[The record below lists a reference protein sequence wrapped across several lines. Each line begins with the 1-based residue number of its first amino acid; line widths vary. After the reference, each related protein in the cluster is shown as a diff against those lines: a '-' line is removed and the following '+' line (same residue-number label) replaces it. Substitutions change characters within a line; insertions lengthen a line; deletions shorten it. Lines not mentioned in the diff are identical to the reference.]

1 MKSFFTFLLP
11 VLFCIIQQSQLSA
24 QTYYQ
29 ATHLFGTTTIGGTA
43 VRVSQFNSPNS
54 GSSSCT
60 GGGPYWIGAGAPF
73 YTATS
78 AYIHAFNPPVEKIRL
93 QVEAIDSGETVEVYI
108 NQSFYNLS
116 AATISTSP
124 CFFPTATLPIV
135 VNGYLTSNVS
145 NVVDG
150 FGVIDIAPGYPID
163 SIKVLKGGLDV
174 AGVLYGL
181 SFAHDTIVY
190 LNQPFND
197 TALCAGDSLYV
208 NYRVSSKFR
217 SGNTFSVQL
226 SDASGS
232 FATPVTIGFKTTDT
246 SGTIP
251 CVIPSTVIGAGYR
264 LRIISNNPARTSNNN
279 GKNILIGNIRPGAV
293 VASSNSPVCQ
303 GSALTLS
310 AACSTASVT
319 YRWIGPNGYSSTA
332 QNPSIPS
339 IAANA
344 GGDYVVSAILNG
356 CASKD
361 TASIIVNP
369 LPNTPSITANS
380 PLCIGNNIT
389 LGAVSATP
397 GVSYSWTGPAG
408 FNSTL
413 QNPVINSATAA
424 MAGTYQVQ
432 ALLNGC
438 ASSSASTNVSIVPG
452 PSVNIYP
459 SPNDSICDGATARFV
474 AIPVNAGPTP
484 QFQWLV
490 NGAAVP
496 GETATVFM
504 TNVLDDGDIVS
515 CQLTASAGSACT
527 EPINSISIPMTILPY
542 LAPSVA
548 ITASPDTN
556 LWPGLQVTF
565 TATVTNAGTN
575 PKYQWKVNGK
585 DVIGAISNTWGSPSL
600 NNNDSVTCEVTST
613 YLCSQP
619 GKATSNVIALKIATS
634 VNKATAEMDGISIY
648 PNPAHDKLFVSGSEA
663 YSFAIYDVT
672 GRKELY
678 GKLDIGRNIQV
689 SMLNKG
695 IHILHL
701 IDSNGYTKQLKF
713 NID

>member
-1 MKSFFTFLLP
+1 MKSFLTFLLP
-11 VLFCIIQQSQLSA
+11 VLFCIIPPSQLSA
-24 QTYYQ
+24 QSYYDV
-29 ATHLFGTTTIGGTA
+29 THLSGTTTIGGTA
-43 VRVSQFNSPNS
+43 VRVTQFNSPGTRTIS
-54 GSSSCT
+54 CAGSD
-60 GGGPYWIGAGAPF
+60 PYCIGDPLLNPI
-73 YTATS
+73 S
-78 AYIHAFNPPVEKIRL
+78 AYIYSFNSPVEHIRL
-93 QVEAIDSGETVEVYI
+93 QMLTIDSGETVEVYV
-108 NQSFYNLS
+108 NQSMYDLS
-116 AATISTSP
+116 TATISPYP
-124 CFFPTATLPIV
+124 CFVSTAILPIV
-135 VNGYLTSNVS
+135 VNGRLTSNTS
-145 NVVDG
+145 IHVDG
-150 FGVIDIAPGYPID
+150 YGIIDIAPGYPID
-163 SIKVLKGGLDV
+163 SIRVLKGGLDV
-174 AGVLYGL
+174 GGVVYGL
-181 SFAHDTIVY
+181 KFAHDTIVY

-208 NYRVSSKFR
+208 NYRVSNKFN

-232 FATPVTIGFKTTDT
+232 FASPVTIGFKTADT
-246 SGTIP
+246 SGMVP
-251 CVIPSTVIGAGYR
+251 CAIPSTAVGSGYR
-264 LRIISNNPARTSNNN
+264 LRIISNSPARTSNNN

-293 VASSNSPVCQ
+293 IASSNSPVCQ

-319 YRWIGPNGYSSTA
+319 YRWIGPNGYISAS
-332 QNPSIPS
+332 QNPSVTS
-339 IAANA
+339 ISANG
-344 GGDYVVSAILNG
+344 GGDYIVSAMLNG

-361 TASIIVNP
+361 TTSVIVNP
-369 LPNTPSITANS
+369 LPNIPSITANS
-380 PLCIGNNIT
+380 PLCIGSNIT
-389 LGAVSATP
+389 LSAVSTTP
-397 GVSYSWTGPAG
+397 GVSYSWSGPAG

-438 ASSSASTNVSIVPG
+438 ASAPASTTISIVAG

-459 SPNDSICDGATARFV
+459 SPNDSICDGTMARFV
-474 AIPVNAGPTP
+474 AIPVNAGTTP
-484 QFQWLV
+484 QFQWFV

-496 GETATVFM
+496 GETSTVFM

-527 EPINSISIPMTILPY
+527 DPINSISIPMTILPY

-565 TATVTNAGTN
+565 TATATNAGAN

-585 DVIGAISNTWGSPSL
+585 DVIGAISNIWGSPSL
-600 NNNDSVTCEVTST
+600 NNNDSISCEVTST
-613 YLCSQP
+613 YLCPQP
-619 GKATSNVIALKIATS
+619 GKATSNIIALKIATS
-634 VNKATAEMDGISIY
+634 VNKTTAEMDGISIY

-663 YSFAIYDVT
+663 YNYAIYDVT

-678 GKLDIGRNIQV
+678 GKLDNGRNIQV

-695 IHILHL
+695 MHILQL
-701 IDSNGYTKQLKF
+701 INDKGYSKQLKI